1 MIVLNTELRTILA
14 NLELGRRY
22 SDWDI
27 VDRAITRLAVYV
39 VEDQPCV
46 RR

>member
-1 MIVLNTELRTILA
+1 MNPEIRTILA

-22 SDWDI
+22 SDWEI
-27 VDRAITRLAVYV
+27 VDRAVSRLAAYV
-39 VEDQPCV
+39 MSSEENSNV